1 MTARLDSFS
10 HAIVRLNE
18 ALVASETDLNRD
30 AAIQRFEFCFE
41 LAWKVIQEQA
51 WTEGIARMV
60 HDGSLRNR
68 RAALRDQRA
77 EP

>member
-1 MTARLDSFS
+1 MTARRDSFTY
-10 HAIVRLNE
+10 AIMRFEE
-18 ALVASETDLNRD
+18 ALKTPETDLTRD

-51 WTEGIARMV
+51 RTEGIARMV

-68 RAALRDQRA
+68 
-77 EP
+77 

>member
-18 ALVASETDLNRD
+18 ALVASETDLSRD

-41 LAWKVIQEQA
+41 LARKVIQEQA
-51 WTEGIARMV
+51 RSEGIARMI

-68 RAALRDQRA
+68 
-77 EP
+77 